1 MSYKPKIK
9 IDSAGNTKDLD
20 IDAKTLDGAG
30 WKDIITTNKEVD
42 VGQKVEMAF
51 DGDNKEFILYSPII
65 KDYDSII
72 EAKQTQI
79 TLNKV
84 KIDSHSSSIR
94 TNADNIAS
102 LSSSKVDK
110 GNTIADTDLNTVITS
125 GFYRLNSGNTNAP
138 SGADF
143 GQMLVVHGGADTITQ
158 VVFCY
163 YNNVVW
169 VRSGNPL
176 NGDGSALST
185 PANWRD
191 WTRLASTADIPSGSS
206 FPYNPLNGGLIA
218 VTSATTWGK
227 QIGSEIAS
235 WNDSSDGG
243 FKLRKNCPNSGQMS
257 AIIDGRFYQNEG
269 NYEVLDENSGLKLVA
284 EGGLNPT
291 TLSRGC
297 YFILP
302 KGTTFD
308 FEDGT
313 TDGDD
318 NVNEYSLCFGIL
330 SVVSSSLAYI
340 YINAGNNATN
350 GFKTSKCE
358 YLSSAK
364 IYKLYTY

>member
-30 WKDIITTNKEVD
+30 WDDIVVTNKDIDANQQAELV
-42 VGQKVEMAF
+42 F
-51 DGDNKEFILYSPII
+51 DAGNKEFIFYSPEA

-79 TLNKV
+79 TANKA
-84 KIDSHSSSIR
+84 KIDSHTASIK
-94 TNADNIAS
+94 TNTDNISS

-110 GNTIADTDLNTVITS
+110 CNTIANTDLNTVITS

-138 SGADF
+138 SDADY

-158 VVFCY
+158 IVFCY
-163 YNNVVW
+163 YNNNVW

-176 NGDGSALST
+176 NGDGSALSN
-185 PANWRD
+185 ASNWRD

-206 FPYNPLNGGLIA
+206 FPYSPLNGGLTA
-218 VTSATTWGK
+218 KTSTTTWGK
-227 QIGSEIAS
+227 QVGSEVAS
-235 WNDSSDGG
+235 WGDNADGG
-243 FKLRKNCPNSGQMS
+243 IKLRKNCPNSGQMS
-257 AIIDGRFYQNEG
+257 AIIDGKFYQNEG
-269 NYEVLDENSGLKLVA
+269 NYEVIDENSGLKQVA
-284 EGGLNPT
+284 EGGLDPR

-313 TDGDD
+313 VDGDD
-318 NVNEYSLCFGIL
+318 ETNKYSLCFGVL

-340 YINAGNNATN
+340 YINCGTNATN
-350 GFKTSKCE
+350 GFRTSKCE